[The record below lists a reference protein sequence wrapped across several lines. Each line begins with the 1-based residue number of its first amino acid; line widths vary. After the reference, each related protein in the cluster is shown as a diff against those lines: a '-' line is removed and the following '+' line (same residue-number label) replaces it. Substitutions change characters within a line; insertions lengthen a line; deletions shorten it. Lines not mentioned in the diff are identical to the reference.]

1 VTGAGSVDDAA
12 RSAARVRPRP
22 RGETGIL
29 VGLLLLGACG
39 ESPTAPVLVDV
50 ALGRIIFVT
59 SEAFSATFGGV
70 EGGDRVCA
78 SLATAAGLAGF
89 YRAWLSDD
97 SGLSPSTTF
106 TTGDTPVVLTSGVRV
121 ADDWED
127 LIDGTINNPVV
138 VDERGDQPTSVA
150 MVWTGTDSSGTATA
164 TTCNGWSSGSGASS
178 GLVGVFDALDV
189 GWTASR
195 TAPCDQLGRM
205 YCVQQ

>member
-1 VTGAGSVDDAA
+1 MAALYVAVADAA
-12 RSAARVRPRP
+12 RRAARVRPRP

-78 SLATAAGLAGF
+78 SLAPAAGLAGV

-138 VDERGDQPTSVA
+138 V
-150 MVWTGTDSSGTATA
+150 WTGTDSSGTAPA
-164 TTCNGWSSGSGASS
+164 TTCNGWSSGAGASS
-178 GLVGVFDALDV
+178 GVVGVFDALDV